1 MLWECDGC
9 GNVVES
15 DPLGHSDWGGEITV
29 CGPDCEECDQPMD
42 YAGEGWLVD
51 GRVIEEGS

>member
-9 GNVVES
+9 GKVVEC

-29 CGPDCEECDQPMD
+29 DGPDCEECDQPMD
-42 YAGEGWLVD
+42 HIPGRMEGDYIV
-51 GRVIEEGS
+51 EE